1 MNAINAIVHLANN
14 ADPARRRKLYR
25 QRSNP
30 FDLRDLNFKIKYRFN
45 KDTVRTIIDLVE
57 DDLVQSA
64 RGGGTCPEL
73 QVLVAIRCWGRREV
87 QDDAG
92 DLHGLSQP
100 TVSRICAR
108 VAHAIANKAN
118 SFIKM
123 PITIG
128 EQERISAKFRAIK
141 NFPGVIGAIDCTHIK
156 IKKTGG
162 DMAQYYI
169 NRKGYYSLN
178 VQVVC
183 DADLKIMDIVAR
195 WRGSTHDSR
204 IFMESNIKQR
214 FEDRQ
219 FRGRLIGDSGYPLL
233 PYLFTPILRPS
244 RPEEEAYNNAHISTR
259 NTVERCFGVWKQRF
273 QCLLHGLPVSLQN
286 GKAVIIALAVLHNI
300 AIDMN
305 DTLLEQHMEQ
315 VPVTPQLSTENSVHD
330 NRPSLLR
337 HTVPGILMK
346 IKRIFD

>member
-1 MNAINAIVHLANN
+1 M
-14 ADPARRRKLYR
+14 AD
-25 QRSNP
+25 
-30 FDLRDLNFKIKYRFN
+30 
-45 KDTVRTIIDLVE
+45 IIIFIHF
-57 DDLVQSA
+57 Q
-64 RGGGTCPEL
+64 
-73 QVLVAIRCWGRREV
+73 V

-178 VQVVC
+178 VQV
-183 DADLKIMDIVAR
+183 KYI
-195 WRGSTHDSR
+195 
-204 IFMESNIKQR
+204 
-214 FEDRQ
+214 
-219 FRGRLIGDSGYPLL
+219 LILY
-233 PYLFTPILRPS
+233 
-244 RPEEEAYNNAHISTR
+244 
-259 NTVERCFGVWKQRF
+259 
-273 QCLLHGLPVSLQN
+273 SLQ
-286 GKAVIIALAVLHNI
+286 
-300 AIDMN
+300 
-305 DTLLEQHMEQ
+305 Q
-315 VPVTPQLSTENSVHD
+315 
-330 NRPSLLR
+330 R
-337 HTVPGILMK
+337 K
-346 IKRIFD
+346 ICFNNVYNFYFV

>member
-1 MNAINAIVHLANN
+1 MNAINAIVHVANN
-14 ADPARRRKLYR
+14 ADSERRRKLYR
-25 QRSNP
+25 QRINS
-30 FDLRDLNFKIKYRFN
+30 FDLFN
-45 KDTVRTIIDLVE
+45 KNTVRTIIDLVE
-57 DDLVQSA
+57 NDLVQSA

-141 NFPGVIGAIDCTHIK
+141 NFHGVIGAIDCTHIK
-156 IKKTGG
+156 IQKTGG

-169 NRKGYYSLN
+169 NRKGYLFPECSGKKKKYT
-178 VQVVC
+178 VVC

-204 IFMESNIKQR
+204 FFMKSNIKKIFQ
-214 FEDRQ
+214 DRQ
-219 FRGRLIGDSGYPLL
+219 FRRRLIGDSGYPLL
-233 PYLFTPILRPS
+233 

-259 NTVERCFGVWKQRF
+259 NTVERCFVN
-273 QCLLHGLPVSLQN
+273 LQN
-286 GKAVIIALAVLHNI
+286 GKAVIIALAVSHNI

-305 DTLLEQHMEQ
+305 DTLLEQHMVQQ
-315 VPVTPQLSTENSVHD
+315 VPVTPQLTTENSVSD
-330 NRPSLLR
+330 NCPSLLR
-337 HTVPGILMK
+337 RRSQLILQNF
-346 IKRIFD
+346 INQHF